1 MHVDPP
7 SPEVNTDL
15 GESLKK
21 LNTNRA
27 GIYNERQAL
36 ARQLEIVDEY
46 AKTLDARDADVSKL
60 GTFLDFYVDRKRTV
74 NEAIATVDEKLAA
87 IDKEIREAH
96 VAQRSDTESRKRAV
110 KVTIVV
116 LADEDG
122 PAELAL
128 SYNVTGASW
137 TPLYDVRAHIAG
149 DASPADKTDSH
160 SVLLHYRASIAQQT
174 GEHWNNVALTLSTA
188 SPQLGSDIPTLNQH
202 TIGELVPP
210 VVHPFVAKGGGLFGA
225 RQSRVATESATVASY
240 APPPG
245 ASLFGGF
252 GAPASAAAPPPPVI
266 RIQAAAV
273 TEAAVSAT
281 FTIEGQ
287 SSIPSDSDESSQ
299 THKVSIVE
307 LTLSKVELE
316 WIAVPK
322 ERESVFLQAR
332 RIGFLL
338 YERTADLPLTVQGQ
352 EYVRLSPS
360 PWPSEHLHGQL
371 LRR

>member
-1 MHVDPP
+1 VHAGPP
-7 SPEVNTDL
+7 SPEANTNL
-15 GESLKK
+15 GELLQQ
-21 LNTNRA
+21 LNTKRA
-27 GIYNERQAL
+27 GIDNERQAL

-46 AKTLDARDADVSKL
+46 AKTLHARDADVSKL

-74 NEAIATVDEKLAA
+74 NEAIASVDEKLES

-149 DASPADKTDSH
+149 DASPAGKTDSH

-188 SPQLGSDIPTLNQH
+188 SPQLGSDIPTLDQH
-202 TIGELVPP
+202 TIGELVPQQIFRTASRSATFSDVKKKRRKSAA
-210 VVHPFVAKGGGLFGA
+210 VVEAFGAGGGRLA
-225 RQSRVATESATVASY
+225 SLAMADMDEESV
-240 APPPG
+240 PPPQLMRMQTAG
-245 ASLFGGF
+245 
-252 GAPASAAAPPPPVI
+252 
-266 RIQAAAV
+266 V
-273 TEAAVSAT
+273 TEGAVSAT
-281 FTIEGQ
+281 FAIEGQ
-287 SSIPSDSDESSQ
+287 SSIPSDSDDSSQ

-307 LTLSKVELE
+307 LTFSNVELE

-322 ERESVFLQAR
+322 ERESVFLQ
-332 RIGFLL
+332 
-338 YERTADLPLTVQGQ
+338 
-352 EYVRLSPS
+352 VRLSI
-360 PWPSEHLHGQL
+360 HLS
-371 LRR
+371 

>member
-1 MHVDPP
+1 VSHVISSSFEDVTDASFSGPP

-60 GTFLDFYVDRKRTV
+60 GTFLDFYVERKRTV
-74 NEAIATVDEKLAA
+74 NEAIASVDEKLAA
-87 IDKEIREAH
+87 IDKDIREAH
-96 VAQRSDTESRKRAV
+96 VAQRSDTESRKRAA

-149 DASPADKTDSH
+149 DASPIDKTDSH

-188 SPQLGSDIPTLNQH
+188 SPQLGSDIPTLNQQ
-202 TIGELVPP
+202 TIGELAPL
-210 VVHPFVAKGGGLFGA
+210 VAQTFMARGGGPFMKA
-225 RQSRVATESATVASY
+225 RQSRVATEYAYDAVASY
-240 APPPG
+240 APPSG
-245 ASLFGGF
+245 ASLFGPV
-252 GAPASAAAPPPPVI
+252 ATAMPAAAPPPPVI

-281 FTIEGQ
+281 FSIEGQ
-287 SSIPSDSDESSQ
+287 SSIPSDSDDSSQ

-322 ERESVFLQAR
+322 ERESVFLQ
-332 RIGFLL
+332 
-338 YERTADLPLTVQGQ
+338 VS
-352 EYVRLSPS
+352 LSFYLS
-360 PWPSEHLHGQL
+360 
-371 LRR
+371 